1 MAERYRFF
9 GGTQDDPRQ
18 YNQTEF
24 AEVMNRLFTT
34 GIFAG
39 VDQEL
44 AVTPT
49 DPPRMAV
56 RVGTG
61 EAWIRGYWYKNDSP
75 KEINLAPADPT
86 YDRIDRIVLRLDTV
100 DARNILAIAKTG
112 TPAADPVAPALE
124 QNAQYWEVPIA
135 RVRVL
140 AGATSISAADI
151 TDERNEKALAP
162 GTSGVQAELD
172 AHIGSGGNAH
182 ALATT
187 TTAGFMSAADK
198 SKLNGIAAGAEVN
211 QNAFSNV
218 KVGATTISADSKTDT
233 LELVAGSNITLT
245 PDASGDRVTISAA
258 ASSQTKRVI
267 WSDTTTTIAASG
279 TVTKT
284 IALGVQGKRAKVTL
298 TAVSALK
305 WATLYITTNPNEAY
319 GLSSDTANTDDGVTC
334 FWGDL
339 DGRLTEREFS
349 DPNDCI
355 WVKSAYLSG
364 NSLVVIFENS
374 GSRAATLEIERMLI
388 EVEY

>member
-135 RVRVL
+135 RVRVS

-151 TDERNEKALAP
+151 TDERNDKALAP
-162 GTSGVQAELD
+162 GTSDVQAELD

-284 IALGVQGKRAKVTL
+284 IALGVPGKRARLFVMGEFSRNYAIIWVGTSPFDARAL
-298 TAVSALK
+298 TAE
-305 WATLYITTNPNEAY
+305 T
-319 GLSSDTANTDDGVTC
+319 GSSDSMTRFYSASDSSY
-334 FWGDL
+334 
-339 DGRLTEREFS
+339 LTEEEFGANA
-349 DPNDCI
+349 DTVR
-355 WVKSAYLSG
+355 VKGAYLSG
-364 NSLVVIFENS
+364 NNLIIEFQNVATAS
-374 GSRAATLEIERMLI
+374 ATLAVRELVID
-388 EVEY
+388 VEY

>member
-135 RVRVL
+135 RVRVS

-162 GTSGVQAELD
+162 GTSDVQAELD

-284 IALGVQGKRAKVTL
+284 IALGVPGKRARLFVMGEFSRNYAIIWVGTSPFDARAL
-298 TAVSALK
+298 TAE
-305 WATLYITTNPNEAY
+305 T
-319 GLSSDTANTDDGVTC
+319 GSSDSMTRFYSASDSSY
-334 FWGDL
+334 
-339 DGRLTEREFS
+339 LTEEEFGANA
-349 DPNDCI
+349 DTVR
-355 WVKSAYLSG
+355 VKGAYLSG
-364 NSLVVIFENS
+364 NNLIIEFQNVATAS
-374 GSRAATLEIERMLI
+374 ATLAVRELVID
-388 EVEY
+388 VEY